1 MAKLQN
7 KDVVLAQTSTEGITV
22 QLVEH
27 KEHGCFLRRLGP
39 GGVVIGQSPPLCS
52 DGASLAEAR
61 ELFPEHLP
69 WAGMAVDG
77 SL

>member
-7 KDVVLAQTSTEGITV
+7 EDVVLAQTSTEGITV
-22 QLVEH
+22 QLVDRR
-27 KEHGCFLRRLGP
+27 EHGCFLRRLGP
-39 GGVVIGQSPPLCS
+39 GGAVIGQSPPLCS
-52 DGASLAEAR
+52 DIASLVEAR

-77 SL
+77 NP